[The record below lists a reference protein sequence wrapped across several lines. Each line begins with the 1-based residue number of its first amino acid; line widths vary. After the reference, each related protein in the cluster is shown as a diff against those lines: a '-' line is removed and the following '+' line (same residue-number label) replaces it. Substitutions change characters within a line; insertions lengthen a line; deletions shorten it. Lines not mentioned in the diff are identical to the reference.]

1 MQGSSL
7 EATGVYTNDGS
18 RSAIDSMTMSA
29 PSTRVNLGGANQP
42 KGPGERSRTM
52 IIIGADY
59 HPAFQQI
66 AFVDTE
72 TGELQERRLQHRE
85 EAEKFYRDLRAQEM
99 KVRVGMEASGH
110 ARWFERLLDELQFEL
125 WIGDAAEIRTKRV
138 RKQKTDR
145 QDARLILQLLLED
158 RFPQIWVP
166 SWENRDLRQLLWHR
180 HRMVQARTRIMN
192 QLQAVALNEGL
203 RCKKRLWRERGRQ
216 QLESF
221 QLAPWASRRRRDL
234 LELLDR
240 LNPSIAEL
248 SQAIEQ
254 QVERCPEA
262 QRLMTHPGVG
272 SLTAL
277 AFVLIIGRVERFQCG
292 KQIASYLGLVPLE
305 GASGNRRRL
314 GYITKQGNALLRF
327 LLVEA
332 AQVSARRIPEWR
344 NKDFHLAMRR
354 GRKIA
359 KVAMA
364 RRLAVQM
371 FWMMRKGWD
380 YEQVRKFGSHAG
392 QPGNRDGVQSNTE

>member
-1 MQGSSL
+1 
-7 EATGVYTNDGS
+7 
-18 RSAIDSMTMSA
+18 
-29 PSTRVNLGGANQP
+29 
-42 KGPGERSRTM
+42 
-52 IIIGADY
+52 
-59 HPAFQQI
+59 
-66 AFVDTE
+66 
-72 TGELQERRLQHRE
+72 
-85 EAEKFYRDLRAQEM
+85 
-99 KVRVGMEASGH
+99 
-110 ARWFERLLDELQFEL
+110 LQFEL

-145 QDARLILQLLLED
+145 QDAQLILRLLLED

-203 RCKKRLWRERGRQ
+203 RCKKRLWREAGRG
-216 QLESF
+216 QLEAF
-221 QLAPWASRRRRDL
+221 RLAPWASRRRRDL
-234 LELLDR
+234 LELMDR
-240 LNPSIAEL
+240 LNPTITDL
-248 SQAIEQ
+248 TQTIEQ
-254 QVERCPEA
+254 EAEKCPAA

-272 SLTAL
+272 PLTAL
-277 AFVLIIGRVERFQCG
+277 AFVLMIGTADRFQCG

-305 GASGNRRRL
+305 ESSGNRRRL
-314 GYITKQGNALLRF
+314 GHITKQGNALLRF

-332 AQVSARRIPEWR
+332 AQVSARSIPEWR
-344 NKDFHLAMRR
+344 NKYFHLAMRR

-371 FWMMRKGWD
+371 FWMWRKGWD